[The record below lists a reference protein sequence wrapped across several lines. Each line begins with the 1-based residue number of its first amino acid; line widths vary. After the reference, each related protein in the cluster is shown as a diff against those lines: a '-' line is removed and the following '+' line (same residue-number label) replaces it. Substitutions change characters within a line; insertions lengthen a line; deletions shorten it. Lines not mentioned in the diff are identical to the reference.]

1 METVLLASSKEFCVS
16 DDASASV
23 VDGTGFVSLRGLT
36 KSFGNL
42 DAVSNLDLDVASG
55 EFFSMLGPSGSGKTT
70 VLRLIAGFETATT
83 GTITIDDE
91 DVTNFAPFDR
101 TVNTVFQDYAL
112 FPHMSIQENVEYGL
126 KAKKV
131 AKDERTR
138 LATEA
143 IDSVKLGH
151 LADRRPHQLS
161 GGQRQR
167 IALARALVM
176 RPKVLLLDEPLGA
189 LDKQLRE
196 EMQSELKRIQ
206 RESGIT
212 FIFVTHDQD
221 EAMRMSDRIAVFNA
235 GKIEQLGSPVSV
247 YERPETAFVAGFLG
261 ASNLIHGEE
270 AQALFGSTNL
280 VNLRPERVTLRGS
293 GAKASSEES
302 SVDAVITDIAYTG
315 PNTVYLAK
323 TAGGS
328 VLSSTRLNQELP
340 ADFREFVPGDKVVA
354 VWQNSHVSTIP
365 QDKRLTPERS
375 MQ

>member
-1 METVLLASSKEFCVS
+1 MLLGSSKELCVS
-16 DDASASV
+16 NDTNASV

-36 KSFGNL
+36 KSFGNI

-126 KAKKV
+126 KAKKG

-176 RPKVLLLDEPLGA
+176 RPKAV
-189 LDKQLRE
+189 
-196 EMQSELKRIQ
+196 SY
-206 RESGIT
+206 
-212 FIFVTHDQD
+212 TH
-221 EAMRMSDRIAVFNA
+221 
-235 GKIEQLGSPVSV
+235 L
-247 YERPETAFVAGFLG
+247 
-261 ASNLIHGEE
+261 
-270 AQALFGSTNL
+270 
-280 VNLRPERVTLRGS
+280 TLP
-293 GAKASSEES
+293 
-302 SVDAVITDIAYTG
+302 T
-315 PNTVYLAK
+315 
-323 TAGGS
+323 
-328 VLSSTRLNQELP
+328 
-340 ADFREFVPGDKVVA
+340 
-354 VWQNSHVSTIP
+354 
-365 QDKRLTPERS
+365 TPYV
-375 MQ
+375 

>member
-1 METVLLASSKEFCVS
+1 LESAKEFCVTGVS
-16 DDASASV
+16 GGPRGAGS
-23 VDGTGFVSLRGLT
+23 GFVSLSGLT
-36 KSFGNL
+36 KSFGEVA
-42 DAVSNLDLDVASG
+42 AVSHLDLDVEQG

-70 VLRLIAGFETATT
+70 VLRLIAGFETATS
-83 GTITIDDE
+83 GTITIDGE
-91 DVTNFAPFDR
+91 DVTQFAPFDR

-131 AKDERTR
+131 AKDERAR
-138 LATEA
+138 LATES
-143 IDSVKLGH
+143 IESVKLGH

-212 FIFVTHDQD
+212 FVFVTHDQD

-235 GKIEQLGSPVSV
+235 GRIEQLGSPVSV
-247 YERPETAFVAGFLG
+247 YEKPKTAFVAGFLG
-261 ASNLIHGEE
+261 ASNLIHGPE
-270 AQALFGSTNL
+270 AEALFGSPEL
-280 VNLRPERVTLRGS
+280 VNLRPERVMLRGS
-293 GAKASSEES
+293 GTKARSGES
-302 SVDAVITDIAYTG
+302 SADAVVTDVSYTG
-315 PNTVYLAK
+315 PNTVYLAT

-328 VLSSTRLNQELP
+328 VLASTRLNQELP

-375 MQ
+375 V